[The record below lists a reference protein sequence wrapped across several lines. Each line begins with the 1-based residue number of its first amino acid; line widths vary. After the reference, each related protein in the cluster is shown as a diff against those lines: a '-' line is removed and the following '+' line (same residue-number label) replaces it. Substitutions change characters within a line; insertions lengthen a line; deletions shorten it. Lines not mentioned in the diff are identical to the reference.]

1 MLNGYKHTELGIIP
15 QEWHIKTLGAICD
28 NICSGNNKNKSLS
41 GNYPVYGS
49 TGIIG
54 YTSEFV
60 YNKPTI
66 LVARVGAN
74 AGLINKVDG
83 CFDVSDNTLI
93 IDCKRDVNFNFLYE
107 LLQFTNFNK
116 FVFGSGQPLITA
128 GLLKSIRIPVPPVE
142 EQRKIAEILG
152 VWDKAIELQAR
163 LVDKLELRKR
173 ALMQR
178 LLTGRLRLPG
188 FSDPWQ
194 KVKLCESGSF
204 LSTNTLSRD
213 KLNNNNGIFQ
223 NIHYGDILV
232 RYQAIVNP
240 DTAKIPYINDT
251 VTISSDLLRDGDIVF
266 ADTAEDNL
274 VGKAIEIVNVN
285 SRKIVSGLHTI
296 AFRPNIGLFAVPFL
310 GYYINSAE
318 YQRQIEPLIQGIKVC
333 SICKTAIKET
343 YLRIPSFAEQ
353 TAIAEV
359 LSTADKEIEI
369 AKAKL
374 AAYRTQKRGLMQ
386 QLLTGKKRVK
396 L

>member
-1 MLNGYKHTELGIIP
+1 MIPQGYKHTEIGIIP

-28 NICSGNNKNKSLS
+28 NICSGKNKNKSLS

-188 FSDPWQ
+188 FSNPWQ
-194 KVKLCESGSF
+194 KVKLGDICKITTGSLNANAMCE
-204 LSTNTLSRD
+204 
-213 KLNNNNGIFQ
+213 NGIYPFFTCAKEVYKI
-223 NIHYGDILV
+223 NVYAFDTEALLISGNGEYVGYIHYCKGRFNAYQRTYVLDTFDADVFFLKYNLQYHLPKRILKTKSSG
-232 RYQAIVNP
+232 N
-240 DTAKIPYINDT
+240 TPYIVMDT
-251 VTISSDLLRDGDIVF
+251 LTDM
-266 ADTAEDNL
+266 E
-274 VGKAIEIVNVN
+274 
-285 SRKIVSGLHTI
+285 
-296 AFRPNIGLFAVPFL
+296 
-310 GYYINSAE
+310 
-318 YQRQIEPLIQGIKVC
+318 LIMPVI
-333 SICKTAIKET
+333 
-343 YLRIPSFAEQ
+343 AEQ
-353 TAIAEV
+353 TAIADV

-386 QLLTGKKRVK
+386 QLLTGKKQVK
-396 L
+396 